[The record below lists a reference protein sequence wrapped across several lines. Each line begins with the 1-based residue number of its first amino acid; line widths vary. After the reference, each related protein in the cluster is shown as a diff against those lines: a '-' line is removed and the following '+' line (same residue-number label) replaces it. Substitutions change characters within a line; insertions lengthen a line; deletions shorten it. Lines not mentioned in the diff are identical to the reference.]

1 MPSCPRLCGLESRE
15 SFALVRPLGG
25 PGRVS
30 VHSVRP
36 DGVPVLVRAHR
47 LLAASSALASVLL
60 PAACLLPS
68 PLRAATFDVT
78 QATWGTAAQSQ
89 SFAWALAQANVNPGL
104 DTIRISPGLQIDVDG
119 ATPGAGLWLAGVSDA
134 LAIEGNGATLV
145 GNPSFL
151 ASSGTVYT
159 KTNVDVFTPAPGGT
173 DILLQQA
180 FSFAKVDPGVSLSI
194 ERLGIDGLNGFVQL
208 GNGGSA
214 TIANASA
221 RNTVSYGAAVRSVFE
236 ALDNS
241 VLNLTNVVMDR
252 INQPLLTIGAAWEG
266 VVAGTN
272 ASLNMFASRIS
283 NAAAG
288 AVVWGGGVANV
299 VSSVIE
305 ASGGLSVRD
314 DTSAGVMNLVNS
326 LVSPTSQN
334 PNLQRLQAIGGGELN
349 IVASTIVQDALYN
362 DYNGCNADPYVCGGK
377 PLTAL
382 DGGAIR
388 MRESV
393 ISLLNA
399 EVPGLIPVGIES
411 YSDAALGYA
420 SGGSLQAQD
429 SVWIQVTPAQSAV
442 DLAGLLGSQGLI
454 TTGVPFLLDDF
465 GGGLSGYRPLPAG
478 AVPNPAGPLI
488 DRIADADGS
497 NQLINPIDG
506 SVIQFDL
513 LGMPRTRLGR
523 RDLGA
528 IQAQDVPAPLPLA
541 GAFAAFSGSR
551 RLRRRLRQRL

>member
-1 MPSCPRLCGLESRE
+1 M
-15 SFALVRPLGG
+15 
-25 PGRVS
+25 
-30 VHSVRP
+30 
-36 DGVPVLVRAHR
+36 
-47 LLAASSALASVLL
+47 LL

-68 PLRAATFDVT
+68 PLRAGTFDVT
-78 QATWGTAAQSQ
+78 QATWGTAAQTQ
-89 SFAWALAQANVNPGL
+89 SFAWALAQANSNPGL
-104 DTIRISPGLQIDVDG
+104 DTIRISPGLQINVDG
-119 ATPGAGLWLAGVSDA
+119 ATPGPGLWLAGVSDA

-208 GNGGSA
+208 GNGGTA
-214 TIANASA
+214 TLANASA

-272 ASLNMFASRIS
+272 ASLNMFGSRIS

-334 PNLQRLQAIGGGELN
+334 LNLQRVQAIGGGELN

-362 DYNGCNADPYVCGGK
+362 GYTGCTADPYVCGGK

-399 EVPGLIPVGIES
+399 EVPGIIPAGVAS
-411 YSDAALGYA
+411 YSEGPLGYA
-420 SGGSLQAQD
+420 SGGSLGAQD
-429 SVWIQVTPAQSAV
+429 SVWIQVTPTQSAA
-442 DLAGLLGSQGLI
+442 DLAVLLESRGLT

-465 GGGLSGYRPLPAG
+465 GAGLSGYRRLPAG

-551 RLRRRLRQRL
+551 RLRRRLRLRQSPAAAPVL

>member
-1 MPSCPRLCGLESRE
+1 LLRG
-15 SFALVRPLGG
+15 
-25 PGRVS
+25 
-30 VHSVRP
+30 
-36 DGVPVLVRAHR
+36 HR

-78 QATWGTAAQSQ
+78 QGTWGTAAQNQ
-89 SFAWALAQANVNPGL
+89 SFAWALAQANTNPGL
-104 DTIRISPGLQIDVDG
+104 DTIRISPGLQIDVDA
-119 ATPGAGLWLAGVSDA
+119 ATPGAGLWLAGVSDG
-134 LAIEGNGATLV
+134 LVIEGNGATLV

-159 KTNVDVFTPAPGGT
+159 KTNVDVFNPAPGGT

-194 ERLGIDGLNGFVQL
+194 DRLGIDGLNGFIQL
-208 GNGGSA
+208 GSGGSA

-221 RNTVSYGAAVRSVFE
+221 RNTVNYGGTARSLFE
-236 ALDNS
+236 AFDNS
-241 VLNLTNVVMDR
+241 VLNLTQVVMDR
-252 INQPLLTIGAAWEG
+252 INQPLLAFGAAWEG

-288 AVVWGGGVANV
+288 AVVWSGGVANV

-305 ASGGLSVRD
+305 ASGGLSVSD
-314 DTSAGVMNLVNS
+314 DTTSAGVMNLVNS

-334 PNLQRLQAIGGGELN
+334 PKLQRVQAIEGGELN
-349 IVASTIVQDALYN
+349 IVASTIVQDALTNGYS
-362 DYNGCNADPYVCGGK
+362 GCNADPYVCGGK

-382 DGGAIR
+382 DGGTIR

-399 EVPGLIPVGIES
+399 EVPGIIPAGIAS
-411 YSDAALGYA
+411 YSEAPLGYA
-420 SGGSLQAQD
+420 SGGSLEAQD
-429 SVWIQVTPAQSAV
+429 SVWIQVTPTQSAA
-442 DLAGLLGSQGLI
+442 DLAVLLESRGLT

-541 GAFAAFSGSR
+541 GALAAFSSSR
-551 RLRRRLRQRL
+551 RLRRRLRQHR